1 MQLDEATLIG
11 IAEPLEFLAVTIAVI
26 ILAYLALEHKDIVYA
41 AFFFG
46 LMAAVV
52 SGYFLFLEA
61 PFVAGMQIAVYTGGI
76 SALIVFGVLLLPR
89 SQDSSLETFPSLEKS
104 RIGKLIAAAVT
115 ALSAALAL
123 TYPGVWQ
130 TAPSYAGIE
139 SEGANYFLEE
149 LAVWLWQDHGILIQI
164 VGLIILTT
172 LVGTI
177 AIMRMEKA
185 ERLIPLKSD
194 FGIEVIDLEKED
206 DHESDQ
212 EVSSSS
218 EVEDQ

>member
-1 MQLDEATLIG
+1 MQLDLDALTA
-11 IAEPLEFLAVTIAVI
+11 IAEPLEFLAITIAVI

-52 SGYFLFLEA
+52 AGYFLFLEA

-89 SQDSSLETFPSLEKS
+89 AQDSSLEAVSGPEKRRVGIMVSL
-104 RIGKLIAAAVT
+104 AVT

-123 TYPGVWQ
+123 TYPGVWNDT
-130 TAPSYAGIE
+130 TAFVPEVGQDL
-139 SEGANYFLEE
+139 NQ
-149 LAVWLWQDHGILIQI
+149 LAVWIWQEHGIYIQI
-164 VGLIILTT
+164 IALIILTT

-185 ERLIPLKSD
+185 ERLKPLKAD
-194 FGIEVIDLEKED
+194 FGIEIMDLDED
-206 DHESDQ
+206 EEEPEVVTAEEVDQ
-212 EVSSSS
+212 
-218 EVEDQ
+218 Q